1 MILPEE
7 FEEYTCKLMG
17 NELYATFKKGLAE
30 EAPTSIRI
38 NPFKVAQ
45 YSDIKKHI
53 TDSGHGDNL
62 SWCPEGLYLSERP
75 NFTFDPLFHAGLYY
89 VQEASSMFICHILR
103 QLVSHPVLMLDLC
116 AAPGGK
122 STAARTVLPEGSLL
136 FSNEPMKLRASIL
149 SENVQKFGHPDAVV
163 TNNYPKEY
171 RKSGLKFDIILAD
184 VPCSGEGMFRK
195 DKVAVEEWSVQNVE
209 NCSRLQRSIVEDVW
223 PCLVEGGYLIY
234 STCTFNAHEDEENVN
249 WIANNLGADFIEI
262 ETNEEWNITGSLID
276 NKPVYRFIPGKT
288 KGEGLFVAVLRKRG
302 EYVRAFDLQTDKAAK
317 AHKKHRRFNEKPQF
331 GESMKPLYSHW
342 LNGDFSIFQHRDKVV
357 AIPTRWLSICEQ
369 AVNSLYVLHMG
380 VTLGI
385 QKGKNLIPDTSL
397 ALSVAANSDAFPCVE
412 VDYETAISYLRKE
425 AVKLP
430 EGTPPG
436 FVKITYLGY
445 SIGFV
450 KNIGNRANNLYPQE
464 WKIRTTYLLEKPV
477 DVLQIQTHNSAKHED

>member
-1 MILPEE
+1 MMLPKE

-17 NELYATFKKGLAE
+17 DELYATLKKGLAGE
-30 EAPTSIRI
+30 TPASIRI

-53 TDSGHGDNL
+53 VDGGCGENL
-62 SWCPEGLYLSERP
+62 PWCPEGLYLSVRP

-89 VQEASSMFICHILR
+89 VQEASSMFVCHILR
-103 QLVSHPVLMLDLC
+103 QLVCRPVLMLDLC

-122 STAARTVLPEGSLL
+122 STAARTVLPDGSLL

-149 SENVQKFGHPDAVV
+149 SENVQKFGHPDVVV

-171 RKSGLKFDIILAD
+171 GKSGLKFDVILAD

-195 DKVAVEEWSVQNVE
+195 DRAAAEEWSVRNVE
-209 NCSRLQRSIVEDVW
+209 NSSRLQRSIIEDVW

-249 WIANNLGADFIEI
+249 WIANNLEADFVEI
-262 ETNEEWNITGSLID
+262 KTNEEWNITGSLID
-276 NKPVYRFIPGKT
+276 DKPVYRFVPGKT
-288 KGEGLFVAVLRKRG
+288 RGEGLFVAVLRKRG
-302 EYVRAFDLQTDKAAK
+302 EYVGALDLQTGKASKNNKINRRSYGKAK
-317 AHKKHRRFNEKPQF
+317 S
-331 GESMKPLYSHW
+331 GEPVEPTCSHW
-342 LNGDFSIFQHRDKVV
+342 LNGDFSIFQHQDKVV
-357 AIPTRWLSICEQ
+357 AIPMRWLSVCGQ
-369 AVNSLYVLHMG
+369 AVKYLHVLHMG
-380 VTLGI
+380 VTLGV

-397 ALSVAANSDAFPCVE
+397 ALSLAINPDAFPCVE
-412 VDYETAISYLRKE
+412 VGYETAISYLRKE
-425 AVKLP
+425 AIKLP
-430 EGTPPG
+430 DGTPAG
-436 FVKITYLGY
+436 FVKITYLGH

-464 WKIRTTYLLEKPV
+464 WKIKTTYLPEKPM
-477 DVLQIQTHNSAKHED
+477 DVLQIQTYKSSKT